1 MKLGR
6 DKLISLAVAAMVGC
20 WMLTYFV
27 KPRPAHLEF
36 VTPQQQLPNYT
47 AQYPGDTKLIDRIVK
62 SYELAMILV
71 QTPYIQKNFTALE
84 SIRRWAREEFAER
97 PDFLHPAVLEL
108 PEHNRDTVFG
118 ALGYNMFAGLQA
130 LAQEQIGYLL
140 RWRITNFHDTYAY
153 QTFRTAYFD
162 LFGWDAEA
170 AVLLARYQ
178 NDRAKIAVDV
188 LLWSIS
194 WTGAAVVAGIY
205 LFKRR
210 KSDFFGALQRV
221 TASTWLLMAL
231 AYMMQAWDTE
241 QASSV
246 ISLLVSTA
254 ISAYMFF
261 PVAIISHEEAGRR
274 LARIRFTPNWVALTA
289 WLTISVLAVQIL
301 TWIRHSLPGAT
312 DPMTM
317 LIQSLTGNFVHD
329 PIHGKRL
336 ITTITAVVWSL
347 AGFWTFRQQSKT
359 YETDFDAEIDLNKL
373 GTGTFERIR

>member
-1 MKLGR
+1 MKLTR
-6 DKLISLAVAAMVGC
+6 DKLVSLAVAAMIGC

-27 KPRPAHLEF
+27 KPRAAHLEF

-47 AQYPGDTKLIDRIVK
+47 AQYPGDTKLSDRIVK

-84 SIRRWAREEFAER
+84 SIRRWAREKFAER
-97 PDFLHPAVLEL
+97 RDFLHPAVLEL

-118 ALGYNMFAGLQA
+118 ALGYNMFAGIQA
-130 LAQEQIGYLL
+130 LAQEQIGQVL
-140 RWRITNFHDTYAY
+140 RWRIATFHDTYAY

-162 LFGWDAEA
+162 LFGWDAET

-178 NDRAKIAVDV
+178 NDRAKIGVDV
-188 LLWSIS
+188 LLWSLT
-194 WTGAAVVAGIY
+194 WTAAVISSAVY

-210 KSDFFGALQRV
+210 KSDFFGALQAV
-221 TASTWLLMAL
+221 TASAWLLMAL
-231 AYMMQAWDTE
+231 AYLMQAWDTE

-246 ISLLVSTA
+246 VSLIISTIVGTYLF
-254 ISAYMFF
+254 Y
-261 PVAIISHEEAGRR
+261 PVAVISHEEAGRK
-274 LARIRFTPNWVALTA
+274 LARIRFTPNWAALTA

-317 LIQSLTGNFVHD
+317 LIQSITGNFVHD

-336 ITTITAVVWSL
+336 ITTVTAIIWGL
-347 AGFWTFRQQSKT
+347 AGIWAWRQQSKT
-359 YETDFDAEIDLNKL
+359 YEADFDAEIDLNKL
-373 GTGTFERIR
+373 DVGTFERIR

>member
-1 MKLGR
+1 MKLTR
-6 DKLISLAVAAMVGC
+6 DKVISLAVAAMVGC
-20 WMLTYFV
+20 WLLTYFV
-27 KPRPAHLEF
+27 KPRPAQLEF

-118 ALGYNMFAGLQA
+118 AVGYNMFAGVQA
-130 LAQEQIGYLL
+130 VAQEQIGHVL
-140 RWRITNFHDTYAY
+140 RWRIATFHDTYAY
-153 QTFRTAYFD
+153 RTFRTAYFD

-188 LLWSIS
+188 LLWSLT
-194 WTGAAVVAGIY
+194 WTTAVIAAAVY

-210 KSDFFGALQRV
+210 KSDFFGAVQKV

-231 AYMMQAWDTE
+231 AYLMQSWDKE

-246 ISLLVSTA
+246 ISLIVSTL
-254 ISAYMFF
+254 ISVYLFV
-261 PVAIISHEEAGRR
+261 PVAIISHEEVGRK
-274 LARIRFTPNWVALTA
+274 LARIRFAPNWTSLAA
-289 WLTISVLAVQIL
+289 WLTISFLAVQIL

-317 LIQSLTGNFVHD
+317 LMQSFSGNFVHD
-329 PIHGKRL
+329 PNHGKRL
-336 ITTITAVVWSL
+336 ITTITAIVWGL
-347 AGFWTFRQQSKT
+347 AGVWAWRQQSKT
-359 YETDFDAEIDLNKL
+359 YEPDFDAEIDLNKL
-373 GTGTFERIR
+373 DAGTFERIR